1 MTRVCKASIKLT
13 TGKKRESPTASA
25 IAHTTAAACQEITRR
40 TLSIL
45 KLCARRAVC
54 ANLASRLGKCVL
66 GKLRIALLWLETR
79 SVHVPMPRNTEAI
92 EDYARS
98 VRPVER
104 IE

>member
-13 TGKKRESPTASA
+13 TGKKRESATASA
-25 IAHTTAAACQEITRR
+25 IAQTTAAACQKITRR

-45 KLCARRAVC
+45 KLCASRAVC
-54 ANLASRLGKCVL
+54 ANLGSRWGNRLENCGSS
-66 GKLRIALLWLETR
+66 RSRLETR
-79 SVHVPMPRNTEAI
+79 SVRVPTPGNAEVI

-104 IE
+104 VE